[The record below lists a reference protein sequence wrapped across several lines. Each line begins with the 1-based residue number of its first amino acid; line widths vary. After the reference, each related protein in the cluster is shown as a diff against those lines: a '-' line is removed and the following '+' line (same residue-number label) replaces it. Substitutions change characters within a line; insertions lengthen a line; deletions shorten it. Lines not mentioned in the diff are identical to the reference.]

1 MTPMKSSCA
10 VQVELIAQRR
20 EARRLRALQEKAS
33 LQEERKKSAAV
44 GSTIDDVRFSRMVE
58 LERRSMMESVESS
71 SSDDDDVNAT
81 DVSTSAPRV
90 AVMVRKRPLF
100 DREATRGKQI
110 DVITSLPRR
119 GRLVV
124 HEPKTTVDCS
134 KRVESSVFEFDES
147 FGEDATNDDVYARAV
162 APLVRLC
169 LTGAEEGANATCF
182 AYGQTGS
189 GKTHTMSACYEQTAR
204 DLAVGCEENGL
215 SMKVSFYDIYGGKCY
230 DLLSNR
236 APCQALEDAR
246 GRTKIL
252 GLQEVTALNADE
264 VLSLVERGMRCR
276 KTSRT
281 DGNATSSRSHA
292 VFQVTLKSKLP
303 KEEGIKRTP
312 ARLAL
317 VDLAGSERGADRG
330 KLVDQRIRQ
339 EGAEINKSLLALKEC
354 IRALSV
360 GNGVNGGAGGGA
372 LAAEPSFVGEQRV
385 PFRGSKLTQ
394 VLRDAFIG
402 KNSRTVL
409 LAHVSPGHG
418 HAEHTLNTLRYAI
431 RLKDG
436 VDGNV
441 QKPTP
446 PKSAAR
452 PQSPGS
458 PLMSADP
465 VSSPSSG
472 ESGDE
477 YTHSPRAVDP
487 ERVKEAMD
495 AHVRAADAVGR
506 AGECLMARHL
516 ELADVAEEERSL
528 LCDATSRAARV
539 TKGKGSIDI
548 LEHYDYCDALEE
560 LLERRTAMEEG
571 LKGAIEALRRAQA
584 DQMAASADLD
594 WVEGRGDGDR

>member
-33 LQEERKKSAAV
+33 LQEERKQSAAQ
-44 GSTIDDVRFSRMVE
+44 SMTLDDVRFSRMVAA
-58 LERRSMMESVESS
+58 ERATLLESVSPS
-71 SSDDDDVNAT
+71 SSDDDDTDAT
-81 DVSTSAPRV
+81 DASTSAPRV

-100 DREATRGKQI
+100 ERETTRGKQV
-110 DVITSLPRR
+110 DVVTALPM
-119 GRLVV
+119 GRLAV
-124 HEPKTTVDCS
+124 HETKTSVDCS
-134 KRVESSVFEFDES
+134 KRVESSVFEFDDS
-147 FGEDATNDDVYARAV
+147 FGEDATNDDVYVRAV
-162 APLVRLC
+162 ARSFGCASRRRRGSQRDLL
-169 LTGAEEGANATCF
+169 

-204 DLAVGCEENGL
+204 DLAAGCETNGL
-215 SMKVSFYDIYGGKCY
+215 SMRVSFYDIYGGKCY
-230 DLLSNR
+230 DLLSDR

-246 GRTKIL
+246 GRTKIV
-252 GLQEVTALNADE
+252 GLREVTALDASE

-303 KEEGIKRTP
+303 GEEGVKRMP
-312 ARLAL
+312 SRLAL

-330 KLVDQRIRQ
+330 KLVDQRIRR

-360 GNGVNGGAGGGA
+360 GCGVNGGKDGGA

-402 KNSRTVL
+402 KNSKTVL

-436 VDGNV
+436 SDGS
-441 QKPTP
+441 TP
-446 PKSAAR
+446 PVGPKPASPCAR
-452 PQSPGS
+452 PRSPGS
-458 PLMSADP
+458 PLRRGPDVGPSSATAARNGRGRERTGSRLP
-465 VSSPSSG
+465 ARPRPSRRSIPRVSGRRWMRTPARQRLWLARARLSWRGTSSSP
-472 ESGDE
+472 
-477 YTHSPRAVDP
+477 TSPRRSVLCCP
-487 ERVKEAMD
+487 TRR
-495 AHVRAADAVGR
+495 H
-506 AGECLMARHL
+506 AR
-516 ELADVAEEERSL
+516 
-528 LCDATSRAARV
+528 
-539 TKGKGSIDI
+539 
-548 LEHYDYCDALEE
+548 
-560 LLERRTAMEEG
+560 
-571 LKGAIEALRRAQA
+571 
-584 DQMAASADLD
+584 
-594 WVEGRGDGDR
+594 RG

>member
-119 GRLVV
+119 GRLAV

-204 DLAVGCEENGL
+204 DLAVGCEENGV

-252 GLQEVTALNADE
+252 GLQEVTALNAD
-264 VLSLVERGMRCR
+264 
-276 KTSRT
+276 
-281 DGNATSSRSHA
+281 
-292 VFQVTLKSKLP
+292 
-303 KEEGIKRTP
+303 
-312 ARLAL
+312 
-317 VDLAGSERGADRG
+317 
-330 KLVDQRIRQ
+330 
-339 EGAEINKSLLALKEC
+339 
-354 IRALSV
+354 
-360 GNGVNGGAGGGA
+360 
-372 LAAEPSFVGEQRV
+372 
-385 PFRGSKLTQ
+385 
-394 VLRDAFIG
+394 
-402 KNSRTVL
+402 
-409 LAHVSPGHG
+409 
-418 HAEHTLNTLRYAI
+418 
-431 RLKDG
+431 
-436 VDGNV
+436 
-441 QKPTP
+441 
-446 PKSAAR
+446 
-452 PQSPGS
+452 
-458 PLMSADP
+458 
-465 VSSPSSG
+465 
-472 ESGDE
+472 
-477 YTHSPRAVDP
+477 
-487 ERVKEAMD
+487 
-495 AHVRAADAVGR
+495 
-506 AGECLMARHL
+506 
-516 ELADVAEEERSL
+516 
-528 LCDATSRAARV
+528 
-539 TKGKGSIDI
+539 
-548 LEHYDYCDALEE
+548 
-560 LLERRTAMEEG
+560 
-571 LKGAIEALRRAQA
+571 
-584 DQMAASADLD
+584 
-594 WVEGRGDGDR
+594 